1 MSTEVSILN
10 DHGLSVVLSSQND
23 VAWKK
28 ASSSVHSSNNCTNAF
43 FGTALACRCAAE
55 VLYAYHHLH
64 KILKRWALKGQ
75 DLMKLNTF

>member
-1 MSTEVSILN
+1 M
-10 DHGLSVVLSSQND
+10 VLHE
-23 VAWKK
+23 KK
-28 ASSSVHSSNNCTNAF
+28 PLAQFTAQIIAQMLF
-43 FGTALACRCAAE
+43 LGKALARQCAAE